1 MRFQSG
7 IIISHSQLHVAN
19 LLYFM
24 LGGDTEILNCDTT
37 RYEVIQCF
45 IIPINHHPTG
55 VATIIKKLHA
65 CMHGCG
71 YVSKNALVS
80 VLFYDAVYLLC
91 DCCSMLLC
99 DIIDM

>member
-1 MRFQSG
+1 
-7 IIISHSQLHVAN
+7 
-19 LLYFM
+19 M

-65 CMHGCG
+65 CMGVGMLVRMHWFQYYFMMLYIYFVIAAVCC
-71 YVSKNALVS
+71 YVILLTCKSICDNDYCMVMLV
-80 VLFYDAVYLLC
+80 VY
-91 DCCSMLLC
+91 
-99 DIIDM
+99 